1 MKLTENTQYVTVAEY
16 RSCITL
22 LRTYSDALYG
32 CCNNDERQGWRAR
45 ALNKLSKVTSFH
57 CHRAKPADFRRFKS
71 ACQQL
76 QHSINSISL
85 EGQLINIA

>member
-16 RSCITL
+16 RSCVTL

-32 CCNNDERQGWRAR
+32 CCHNDERQSWRAR
-45 ALNKLSKVTSFH
+45 ALNQLSKATSFH
-57 CHRAKPADFRRFKS
+57 CHRAKPADFLQFKS

-76 QHSINSISL
+76 QHSINSVSE
-85 EGQLINIA
+85 EGQLINIT